1 VSENAHQER
10 KTAEEGTSTPVDQSL
25 PLRVNSH
32 NAIRQPFTEDTTT
45 LQISCHGCRFRSKQ
59 FILKGTRVTLELPR
73 PGPGH
78 LPHWVSATVV
88 HNRRPEARGESF
100 EVDVAFEVP
109 ENVWGIA
116 FPPEDWRPFTK
127 VGSRTDLARVGT
139 RALEGHMHLNETHG
153 QPSEKPHVVPRVSQ
167 AERSAGVPESFEVS
181 RHDGVSA
188 RPAEVE
194 QQVACFPPTLAKSPP
209 VQTQFLKPEVLPQ
222 DAASQAS
229 ADLKRESQAA
239 VRELKALADQFK
251 SDLQEW
257 VTEAGNQCMGRLE
270 GKVGSA
276 IERCDSFVDATLKTT
291 GDRLSARQTE
301 LTNRLIADGER
312 QLSAH
317 TSRLGADVDA
327 FLATAKQRLQVAGD
341 EASRISIAR
350 ILQEMERQTKSKMEL
365 LREAE
370 QRLAASQKHLDESL
384 HAASD
389 RAREAADQC
398 VGSVASE
405 LAEIVTRARTDL
417 LEATSSTVQ
426 KQIERLNSESTEVT
440 QTTFDSLHKAAEW
453 CHGKAQAGIQGHLEK
468 TLEGA
473 AASLQEKAAEECQLF
488 ASALDQYSR
497 SFVTQTKRS
506 IEESATEQVENSR
519 EQLKHNHKEIQ
530 ASFEAS
536 LRHFAGEYRR
546 HLEDLTAVT
555 LGEAK
560 VRVSEI
566 IGEQDSQFRINAT
579 QGVANFQQQ
588 LTKCAAMATEEA
600 VRGLESRFSSLLET
614 MRKETEGQHAVW
626 NERHRN
632 KLDESIAQ
640 FRQNLENVSNSWR
653 AATVALLMQDS
664 QRLMDK
670 LGAGV
675 MHGLQQSAAKGC
687 IELARILKQK
697 SIAPATSLEPSPPEK
712 EDTK

>member
-1 VSENAHQER
+1 MSENAHQER
-10 KTAEEGTSTPVDQSL
+10 KTAEEGTSTPVDQAL

-100 EVDVAFEVP
+100 EVDVAFDVP

-116 FPPEDWRPFTK
+116 FPPEDWRQFAK
-127 VGSRTDLARVGT
+127 VDSRTDAARVGT
-139 RALEGHMHLNETHG
+139 RALEGLIPLNKTHG
-153 QPSEKPHVVPRVSQ
+153 QPSERPHLLPMVSQ
-167 AERSAGVPESFEVS
+167 TERLAMAPGPFEVS
-181 RHDGVSA
+181 RPDGVSA
-188 RPAEVE
+188 QPAEAE
-194 QQVACFPPTLAKSPP
+194 QQIASSPPTLVKSPP
-209 VQTQFLKPEVLPQ
+209 EQTQLPKPEVLHP

-276 IERCDSFVDATLKTT
+276 IERCDSFVDASLKTT

-312 QLSAH
+312 QLSAR

-327 FLATAKQRLQVAGD
+327 LLATAKQRLQVASD
-341 EASRISIAR
+341 EANQVSIAGFR
-350 ILQEMERQTKSKMEL
+350 QEMEQQTKSKMEL

-389 RAREAADQC
+389 QAREAADQC
-398 VGSVASE
+398 AGRVASE
-405 LAEIVTRARTDL
+405 LEEIVTRARADL

-426 KQIERLNSESTEVT
+426 KQIERLNSESTEIT
-440 QTTFDSLHKAAEW
+440 QTTFDSLHKAGEW

-473 AASLQEKAAEECQLF
+473 AASLQQKAAEECQLF

-497 SFVTQTKRS
+497 SFVTHTKRS
-506 IEESATEQVENSR
+506 IEESATEQVE
-519 EQLKHNHKEIQ
+519 HNHKEIQ

-536 LRHFAGEYRR
+536 LRHFTGEYRR
-546 HLEDLTAVT
+546 HLEELTAVT

-560 VRVSEI
+560 ARVSEI
-566 IGEQDSQFRINAT
+566 IGEQDSQFRLNAT
-579 QGVANFQQQ
+579 QGVADFQQQ
-588 LTKCAAMATEEA
+588 LTKCTAMATEEA
-600 VRGLESRFSSLLET
+600 VRGLESRFSFLLET

-626 NERHRN
+626 NERHRQ

-640 FRQNLENVSNSWR
+640 FRQDLETVSNSWR

-675 MHGLQQSAAKGC
+675 MHGLQQSAARGC

-697 SIAPATSLEPSPPEK
+697 SIAPATSLDPSPPEK
-712 EDTK
+712 DDTK